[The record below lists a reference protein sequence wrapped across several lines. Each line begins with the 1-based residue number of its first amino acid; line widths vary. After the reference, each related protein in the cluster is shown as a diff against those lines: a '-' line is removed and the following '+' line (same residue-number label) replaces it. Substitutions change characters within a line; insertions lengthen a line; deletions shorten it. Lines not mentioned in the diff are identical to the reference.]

1 MKKIA
6 VEVGEKT
13 LNFDVENEDFN
24 QYLNEQM
31 PDDKISPAFNLL
43 SRTVVE
49 GDRQALKD
57 VALIDG
63 VPNGLVVLQIAGVVA
78 GEFGGG
84 VEISLKKPS
93 KSATE

>member
-1 MKKIA
+1 MSELTVTVDNKELTFS
-6 VEVGEKT
+6 VT
-13 LNFDVENEDFN
+13 NDDFN
-24 QYLNEQM
+24 RYLNEQM

-49 GDRQALKD
+49 EDKQAFKD
-57 VALIDG
+57 VSLVDG
-63 VPNGLVVLQIAGVVA
+63 IPNGLVVLQIAGVVA
-78 GEFGGG
+78 GEVGGG